1 MLNLLS
7 DYAPAPELDFYD
19 SNLLAKDDDDE
30 LHETYDKRIRDRLSA
45 EEELDALDAK
55 RRERDLQTEHNLERV
70 NRFEQEELDDDEDED
85 RDEDEE
91 LLEDAE
97 KALNLEAFECPL
109 KEWISEERTRRE
121 ISRRFKKFILSY
133 YPGIDEVT
141 NWVKTHDH
149 IDPLPPLP
157 SHLKVSPPIYPVK
170 IR

>member
-1 MLNLLS
+1 M
-7 DYAPAPELDFYD
+7 DFYD
-19 SNLLAKDDDDE
+19 SNLLAKDDDEE
-30 LHETYDKRIRDRLSA
+30 LYETYDKRIRDRLAA

-70 NRFEQEELDDDEDED
+70 NRFEQEELDDDEDEE
-85 RDEDEE
+85 RDDEEE

-121 ISRRFKKFILSY
+121 ISRRFKKFLLSY
-133 YPGIDEVT
+133 YPGIDEVA
-141 NWVKTHDH
+141 NWVKIHDH
-149 IDPLPPLP
+149 MDPLPPLP

-170 IR
+170 IRYYIIINQNIFDI